1 MFARACC
8 LLIGYGFGLFQ
19 TSYFIGK
26 AQGVDIR
33 KMGSGNAGT
42 TNALRTLGTKA
53 GLMTMAGDVS
63 KCILAV
69 VLTWLIFRNSCPEL
83 FPLLKIWTAA
93 GVILGHDYP
102 FYMDFRGGKGIAA
115 TAGMVIAFGDW
126 PMILVGTVLFFSIFF
141 ATHYV
146 SLSSLSLSTE
156 FFVFLCVFS
165 AMGRYRMAQARLVE
179 MCVIVGILTGLAYF
193 QHRGNIRRLAAGC
206 ERKTYLSRRHQS
218 DK

>member
-1 MFARACC
+1 MLARACS

-26 AQGVDIR
+26 AKGVDIR

-53 GLMTMAGDVS
+53 GLMTMAGDVT

-69 VLTWLIFRNSCPEL
+69 ILTWLIFRNSYPEL

-156 FFVFLCVFS
+156 FLVFLCVFC
-165 AMGRYRMAQARLVE
+165 AMGRYSMTTARLTE
-179 MCVIVGILTGLAYF
+179 MCVLTAILTALAYF
-193 QHRGNIRRLAAGC
+193 QHRGNIMRLATGC
-206 ERKTYLSRRHQS
+206 ERKTYLSHRHPS

>member
-1 MFARACC
+1 MLARACS

-26 AQGVDIR
+26 AKGVDIR

-53 GLMTMAGDVS
+53 GLMTMAGDVT

-69 VLTWLIFRNSCPEL
+69 ILTWLIFRNSYPEL

-126 PMILVGTVLFFSIFF
+126 PMILVGTVLFFSI
-141 ATHYV
+141 
-146 SLSSLSLSTE
+146 
-156 FFVFLCVFS
+156 
-165 AMGRYRMAQARLVE
+165 
-179 MCVIVGILTGLAYF
+179 
-193 QHRGNIRRLAAGC
+193 
-206 ERKTYLSRRHQS
+206 
-218 DK
+218 